1 MSFVGKDDGAE
12 ESENT
17 VKDLEQKLEKD
28 FIGEGV
34 CDGT

>member
-1 MSFVGKDDGAE
+1 ME